1 MNILLD
7 LFLTFAKIGMF
18 TFGGGYAMIA
28 MIEHHCVERKQWIT
42 HDEMMNVTVIAES
55 TPGPIAINCATFT
68 GYKKA
73 GFMGAVAAT
82 LGIVV
87 PSFVAIYLISMFLDN
102 FLELSIIAHAF
113 KGIKIAV
120 GILILDAAVTMI
132 KKMHKKKLPRVI
144 MVCSAIAMLCVNMFA
159 WKISSIS
166 LMLLAAAVSLT
177 IFVVKGAP
185 DQKGGAKND
194 LS

>member
-1 MNILLD
+1 
-7 LFLTFAKIGMF
+7 
-18 TFGGGYAMIA
+18 
-28 MIEHHCVERKQWIT
+28 
-42 HDEMMNVTVIAES
+42 
-55 TPGPIAINCATFT
+55 
-68 GYKKA
+68 
-73 GFMGAVAAT
+73 
-82 LGIVV
+82 
-87 PSFVAIYLISMFLDN
+87 
-102 FLELSIIAHAF
+102 
-113 KGIKIAV
+113 
-120 GILILDAAVTMI
+120 
-132 KKMHKKKLPRVI
+132 MHKKKLPRVI